1 MTNSLISETE
11 ILVSEKPTGRTRRRF
26 SPAEKYRILEETEK
40 PGETISSVARR
51 HKLSSSQLFNWRRL
65 RDEGTL
71 SSLGA
76 EERVVPES
84 EVKKLKKQI
93 RELERQ
99 LGKKTMEVEILKEAV
114 DIAREKK
121 LISRPVSPKPESGQ

>member
-1 MTNSLISETE
+1 MTNSLISETD
-11 ILVSEKPTGRTRRRF
+11 ILISEKLTGRRRRRF

-84 EVKKLKKQI
+84 EVKKLRKQI

-114 DIAREKK
+114 DIAHEKK
-121 LISRPVSPKPESGQ
+121 LISRPVSPKPEGGQ

>member
-1 MTNSLISETE
+1 MTNSLISETD
-11 ILVSEKPTGRTRRRF
+11 ILISEQSTGRRRRRF
-26 SPAEKYRILEETEK
+26 SPTEKYRILEETEK

-84 EVKKLKKQI
+84 ELKKLKKQI

-121 LISRPVSPKPESGQ
+121 LISRPVSPKPEGGQ